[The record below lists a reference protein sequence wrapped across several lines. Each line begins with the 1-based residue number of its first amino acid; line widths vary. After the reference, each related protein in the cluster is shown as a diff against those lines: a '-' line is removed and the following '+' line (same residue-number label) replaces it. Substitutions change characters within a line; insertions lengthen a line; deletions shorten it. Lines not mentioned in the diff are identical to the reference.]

1 MKRSFFDKL
10 LLVIAWG
17 GLVVGILVS
26 VAYGYS
32 IWDSGREM
40 CFPQAAFYLA
50 AGVGASV
57 LGWAVLKEIVSISD
71 RLRRLENKDNN

>member
-10 LLVIAWG
+10 LLVIAWV
-17 GLVVGILVS
+17 GLVAGILVS
-26 VAYGYS
+26 VAYSHS
-32 IWDSGREM
+32 IWATGREM

-71 RLRRLENKDNN
+71 RLRRLENKDKN

>member
-26 VAYGYS
+26 VAYSHS
-32 IWDSGREM
+32 IWASGREM
-40 CFPQAAFYLA
+40 CFPQAAFFLA

-71 RLRRLENKDNN
+71 RLRRLENKDKN